1 MLMQFRIGFDMGIVL
16 SKGIV
21 CSMLSVFLLMPGLL
35 MLFNRG
41 IEKTR
46 HKNLVPSIA
55 GWGRL
60 IMKLRFVLPAVFAV
74 CVIGGIYC
82 SNQCDYV
89 FSTNSTNSGNR
100 PETRIAMDKINET
113 FGYTNTIAVLV
124 PRGDYDSE
132 GAVLRRVEALD
143 NVTTATG
150 LANIEVEDGRYLTD
164 KLTPRQFAELAGVDI
179 ELARLLYQ
187 AYGLSVEEYG
197 AIFQDTDD
205 YSVPLLDV
213 FQFLLEQK
221 DKGVIR
227 LSGEQASQVEE
238 LQDTL
243 DDGLQ
248 QLQGEQWTR
257 MVFTADLPEEGAET
271 YASWTRSAPLPRN
284 TTETM
289 WCWWAIPPTP
299 GIWPPPSPGTT

>member
-1 MLMQFRIGFDMGIVL
+1 M
-16 SKGIV
+16 
-21 CSMLSVFLLMPGLL
+21 
-35 MLFNRG
+35 
-41 IEKTR
+41 
-46 HKNLVPSIA
+46 
-55 GWGRL
+55 
-60 IMKLRFVLPAVFAV
+60 
-74 CVIGGIYC
+74 
-82 SNQCDYV
+82 
-89 FSTNSTNSGNR
+89 
-100 PETRIAMDKINET
+100 
-113 FGYTNTIAVLV
+113 
-124 PRGDYDSE
+124 
-132 GAVLRRVEALD
+132 
-143 NVTTATG
+143 
-150 LANIEVEDGRYLTD
+150 EDGRYLTD

-271 YASWTRSAPLPRN
+271 YALLGPDPRH
-284 TTETM
+284 
-289 WCWWAIPPTP
+289 CRGILRRRCGAGGQFHQRP
-299 GIWPPPSPGTT
+299 GSWPPPSPGTT

>member
-1 MLMQFRIGFDMGIVL
+1 M
-16 SKGIV
+16 
-21 CSMLSVFLLMPGLL
+21 
-35 MLFNRG
+35 
-41 IEKTR
+41 
-46 HKNLVPSIA
+46 
-55 GWGRL
+55 
-60 IMKLRFVLPAVFAV
+60 
-74 CVIGGIYC
+74 
-82 SNQCDYV
+82 
-89 FSTNSTNSGNR
+89 
-100 PETRIAMDKINET
+100 
-113 FGYTNTIAVLV
+113 
-124 PRGDYDSE
+124 
-132 GAVLRRVEALD
+132 LRRVEALD

-271 YASWTRSAPLPRN
+271 YALLDQN